1 MLILDHAPR
10 RTLAGA
16 RRLFF
21 LFALAGFILHS
32 RSSPAGESPRLDTA
46 AFWRAAAEQDVGAAY
61 ALLEENHPGAL
72 VEVGDTAFV
81 RALEEGH
88 ATAAVRA
95 STVTS
100 YEGYAATLAAFAD
113 TLKDKHIWS
122 RPVYVLARPEWAGIL
137 VSKRA
142 DHWIVVDEER
152 APGVDGTKGAEL
164 TDCDGSSPEEWARR
178 TLGVFRVDWSIG
190 AQQIQAAPW
199 LLVDEHN
206 PFVSRPIACTF
217 LKDGQPLKVT
227 LVWRSIKRELLLP
240 RIAAAG
246 GAGAAGFGVRSVADG
261 YWIGLQNLL
270 DPAAAVVAE
279 VAAKADVL
287 RHAPF
292 VVLDLRG
299 NGGGSSLFGEQIARS
314 LMGAGYVDR
323 IIGSSDDDC
332 DSVWRTSDGNL
343 RQLQFYVDTLGA
355 SRGPEF
361 TRIVTRHLNDAKA
374 ARAAGHALSGS
385 IKCPKK
391 SIPAAGHTPVA
402 SALKGRLI
410 LITDNI
416 CFSSCLI
423 VTKDFREL
431 GALHVGQTTDS
442 NTHYTE
448 NREELMPSG
457 LSKFSTQQGMAPS
470 EPMQYGPFVPSVRF
484 DGDIA
489 DTAALERWVTALA
502 AARSH

>member
-1 MLILDHAPR
+1 MPNAIHPGGRTPAAARKLLVLIAF
-10 RTLAGA
+10 TA
-16 RRLFF
+16 
-21 LFALAGFILHS
+21 FIVHS
-32 RSSPAGESPRLDTA
+32 PSSPAGEPAALDTG
-46 AFWRAAAEQDVGAAY
+46 AFWRAAAEQDVRAAHG
-61 ALLEENHPGAL
+61 LLEENHPGAL
-72 VEVGDTAFV
+72 AEVGDTAFL
-81 RALEEGH
+81 RALEQGQ
-88 ATAAVRA
+88 AAAVARA
-95 STVTS
+95 ATVTT

-113 TLKDKHIWS
+113 TFKDKHIWS

-137 VSKRA
+137 VSKRG
-142 DHWIVVDEER
+142 DRWIVVDEDGT
-152 APGVDGTKGAEL
+152 PGVDSVKGAEL
-164 TDCDGSSPEEWARR
+164 TDCDGPSPEEWARR
-178 TLGVFRVDWSIG
+178 TLGVFRVDWSVG

-217 LKDGQPLKVT
+217 LKNGQPLKIT
-227 LVWRSIKRELLLP
+227 LAWRPIKRELLLP

-246 GAGAAGFGVRSVADG
+246 GAGAAGFGVRAVGDG
-261 YWIGLQNLL
+261 YWIGLQSLL

-279 VAAKADVL
+279 VAAKADIL
-287 RHAPF
+287 RDARF

-299 NGGGSSLFGEQIARS
+299 NGGGSSIFGDQIARS

-323 IIGSSDDDC
+323 IIDASDDDC
-332 DSVWRTSDGNL
+332 DDVWRTSDGNL
-343 RQLQFYVDTLGA
+343 RQLQFYLDKMSA

-361 TRIVTRHLNDAKA
+361 TRIVTKQLNDSKS

-385 IKCPKK
+385 IKCGRK
-391 SIPAAGHTPVA
+391 SMPAAGHGRAA

-410 LITDNI
+410 LLTDNL
-416 CFSSCLI
+416 CFSSCLV

-457 LSKFSTQQGMAPS
+457 LSKFSTQQAMAPS
-470 EPMQYGPFVPSVRF
+470 EPMQYGPFVPNVPYE
-484 DGDIA
+484 GDIA

-502 AARSH
+502 AAH

>member
-1 MLILDHAPR
+1 MLTPESAQR
-10 RTLAGA
+10 RTSAGA
-16 RRLFF
+16 RK
-21 LFALAGFILHS
+21 LFAFAAVAGFIVHS
-32 RSSPAGESPRLDTA
+32 QTLLAAEQPTLDTA
-46 AFWRAAAEQDVGAAY
+46 GFWRAAAAEDVAAAY
-61 ALLEENHPGAL
+61 ALLDENHPAAL
-72 VEVGDTAFV
+72 AEVGDTAFL
-81 RALEEGH
+81 RALQEGH
-88 ATAAVRA
+88 AAAVARA

-137 VSKRA
+137 MSKRG
-142 DHWIVVDEER
+142 DHWIVFDEDKT
-152 APGVDGTKGAEL
+152 PGADSTKGAEL
-164 TDCDGSSPEEWARR
+164 TDCDGRSPEDWARQ
-178 TLGVFRVDWSIG
+178 TLGTYRVDWSVG
-190 AQQIQAAPW
+190 AQQIQTAPW

-206 PFVSRPIACTF
+206 PFVPRPVACTF
-217 LKDGQPLKVT
+217 LKDGQHVTLT

-246 GAGAAGFGVRSVADG
+246 GAGAAGFGVRAVADG

-279 VAAKADVL
+279 VASKAELL
-287 RHAPF
+287 RDARF

-299 NGGGSSLFGEQIARS
+299 NGGGSSIFGEQIARS
-314 LMGAGYVDR
+314 LMGAGYVDS
-323 IIGSSDDDC
+323 IIGPSDDDC
-332 DSVWRTSDGNL
+332 DGVWRTSDGNL
-343 RQLQFYVDTLGA
+343 RQLQFYVDKMGA

-361 TRIVTRHLNDAKA
+361 TTIVTKLLNDAKA

-385 IKCPKK
+385 IKCRKI
-391 SIPAAGHTPVA
+391 STAAAGHKRTV

-410 LITDNI
+410 LITDNL
-416 CFSSCLI
+416 CFSSCLV

-442 NTHYTE
+442 NTRYTE

-457 LSKFSTQQGMAPS
+457 LSKFSTQQAMAPS
-470 EPMQYGPFVPSVRF
+470 EPMQYGPFAPSVPY

-502 AARSH
+502 AAH